1 MTDSSYIFELIESSR
16 KSMQRNAD
24 MFLSPD
30 WNRVFRKIQTGR
42 PQLIRDRLLA
52 DYVDA
57 CPQQIHDRKVPLI
70 YRSFVC
76 ATRIACTPKL
86 GRFGGSL
93 THSPNL
99 CAMSVK
105 ASSKYR

>member
-1 MTDSSYIFELIESSR
+1 MTDSTYIFELIESSR
-16 KSMQRNAD
+16 KSMQRKAD

-76 ATRIACTPKL
+76 ATHIKMHVEAWAIR
-86 GRFGGSL
+86 RFFNAFAK
-93 THSPNL
+93 P